1 MVIKCAITIIMPGII
16 INGAQMRSLTDDSE
30 EDSLKLRS
38 FPFTLVGLLPPTLL
52 VRVAVVTSFKD
63 AVADAVAVGDEDET
77 DVLSAASARKS
88 P

>member
-1 MVIKCAITIIMPGII
+1 
-16 INGAQMRSLTDDSE
+16 MRSLTDDSE
-30 EDSLKLRS
+30 EDSLKFRS

-52 VRVAVVTSFKD
+52 VRVAVVTSFED
-63 AVADAVAVGDEDET
+63 ADAVAVGDEDET

>member
-1 MVIKCAITIIMPGII
+1 
-16 INGAQMRSLTDDSE
+16 MRSLTDDSE

-38 FPFTLVGLLPPTLL
+38 FPFTLVGLLPPTPTLL

-63 AVADAVAVGDEDET
+63 ADAVAVGDEDET